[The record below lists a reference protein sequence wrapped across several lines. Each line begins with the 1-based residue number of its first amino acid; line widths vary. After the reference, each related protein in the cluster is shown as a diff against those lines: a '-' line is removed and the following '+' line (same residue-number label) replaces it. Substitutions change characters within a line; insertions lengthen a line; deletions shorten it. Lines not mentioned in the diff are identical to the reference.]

1 MIANYHTHTPRC
13 GHAVGSER
21 EYIERAIESGIEI
34 LGFSDHAPYRFD
46 RPGKYPGVR
55 MEPEML
61 PDYAETFFTL
71 RNEYAGRIELHL
83 GVEAE
88 YYPLYF
94 SSLVDDLRANGVE
107 YMILGQHFL
116 GNEIGEP
123 GSMAATTD
131 PAVLDR
137 YVSQVIEGIETGLFS
152 YIAHP
157 DVLRFEGDPAEY
169 DRGCRR
175 ICVRARELGIPLE
188 INLLGL
194 KNGRHYPN
202 ESFWRIA
209 GEEGNAVILGSDA
222 HRPEDVWVPETELS
236 ALSLVNKYS
245 LHLIDKAELRRI

>member
-1 MIANYHTHTPRC
+1 
-13 GHAVGSER
+13 
-21 EYIERAIESGIEI
+21 
-34 LGFSDHAPYRFD
+34 
-46 RPGKYPGVR
+46 
-55 MEPEML
+55 
-61 PDYAETFFTL
+61 
-71 RNEYAGRIELHL
+71 
-83 GVEAE
+83 
-88 YYPLYF
+88 
-94 SSLVDDLRANGVE
+94 
-107 YMILGQHFL
+107 
-116 GNEIGEP
+116 
-123 GSMAATTD
+123 MAATTD

-245 LHLIDKAELRRI
+245 LHLIDKVELRRI